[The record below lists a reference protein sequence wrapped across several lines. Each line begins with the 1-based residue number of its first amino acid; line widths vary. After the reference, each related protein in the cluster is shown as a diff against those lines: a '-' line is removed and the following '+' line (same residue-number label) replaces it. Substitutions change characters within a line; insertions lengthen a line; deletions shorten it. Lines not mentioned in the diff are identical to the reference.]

1 MVLVGE
7 AEEGGEERC
16 MLGAEEELKVGIVV
30 EGGLRVAGAEVEGVW
45 LQEGEGV
52 EEEREGI

>member
-1 MVLVGE
+1 LVGE